1 MFQRRANRSTAELVT
16 ALLEGSERAT
26 AHHVDLDALDQLP
39 PPVARYFRHVLPDRR
54 PFIRV
59 ARLEQVG
66 TLRTNI
72 RSRRW
77 SSFTARQ
84 IVVPGSPGFVWDA
97 RVTILPLL
105 HLRVRDAYVGG
116 TGSGRVSVFTGIT
129 LAADSGRPELDS
141 GALHRYL
148 AEGAWYPTALLPGPA
163 LRWSPLSTTKAV
175 ATLTNAGLTVSLEF
189 WFNDTGEITGV
200 YSPGRWGR
208 FDGGYQLTPW
218 EGHFRNYQERDGM
231 LIPCEGEVGWYTRP
245 EWECVWRGRT
255 VEVDYE
261 PTEF

>member
-1 MFQRRANRSTAELVT
+1 MFQRPANRSTAELVT
-16 ALLEGSERAT
+16 ALLEGSERAA

-39 PPVARYFRHVLPDRR
+39 PPVARYLRHVLPDRR

-84 IVVPGSPGFVWDA
+84 IVVPASPGFVWDA
-97 RVTILPLL
+97 RVTILPPA
-105 HLRVRDAYVGG
+105 HLRVHDAYVGG
-116 TGSGRVSVFTGIT
+116 AGSGRVSVFSGIT

-175 ATLTNAGLTVSLEF
+175 AC
-189 WFNDTGEITGV
+189 
-200 YSPGRWGR
+200 RWGR
-208 FDGGYQLTPW
+208 FGGGYQLTPW

-231 LIPCEGEVGWYTRP
+231 LIPSEGEVGWYSRR

-255 VEVDYE
+255 VEAGYE
-261 PTEF
+261 STEF